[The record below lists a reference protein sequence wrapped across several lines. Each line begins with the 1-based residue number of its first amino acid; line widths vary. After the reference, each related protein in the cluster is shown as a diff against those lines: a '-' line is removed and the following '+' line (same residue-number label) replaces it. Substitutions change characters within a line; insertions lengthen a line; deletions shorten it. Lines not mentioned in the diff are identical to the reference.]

1 MIEIKVLG
9 SGCKKCYQL
18 EKNVKEALEG
28 IKLETEVEYVQEIE
42 RIISYGVMSTPALVI
57 DGEVVSVGKVLV
69 PKEVLKLLEN
79 QQKI

>member
-9 SGCKKCYQL
+9 SGCKKCHQL

-28 IKLETEVEYVQEIE
+28 SKLETEVEYVQEIE

-57 DGEVVSVGKVLV
+57 DGEVVSVGKVLA
-69 PKEVLKLLEN
+69 PKEVLQLLEN

>member
-9 SGCKKCYQL
+9 SGCKKCHQL

-28 IKLETEVEYVQEIE
+28 IELEVEVEYVQEIQ

-57 DGEVVSVGKVLV
+57 DGEVVSVGKVLA
-69 PKEVLKLLEN
+69 PKEVLQLLEN